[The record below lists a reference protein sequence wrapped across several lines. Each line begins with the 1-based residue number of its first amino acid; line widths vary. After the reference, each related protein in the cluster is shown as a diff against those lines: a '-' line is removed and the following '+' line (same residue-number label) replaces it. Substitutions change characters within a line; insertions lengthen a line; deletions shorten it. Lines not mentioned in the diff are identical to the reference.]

1 MPHFSSC
8 FHFCQFT
15 PGEIEASL
23 ITLRLLKL
31 ILVCNI
37 KSFAWT
43 SRNREVL
50 RCHLREERVK
60 KKKEKN
66 LGSGCGGS
74 CLCWDVSFE
83 ACYVTWVQPHKSSAH
98 FCILENPF
106 VWHHPKRKK
115 CLSRLKLENGSWRTS
130 CTGCFPLGSDK
141 RAVETK
147 CLSDSRKFLWSSKT
161 SRLKER

>member
-50 RCHLREERVK
+50 RCHLREERLK

-66 LGSGCGGS
+66 LGSGYGGS

-98 FCILENPF
+98 FCILENPC

-115 CLSRLKLENGSWRTS
+115 CLSRLTRSWKMVAEEHPVQVVSLQDLIKELLKPSVYQIPENS
-130 CTGCFPLGSDK
+130 CD
-141 RAVETK
+141 RA
-147 CLSDSRKFLWSSKT
+147 RHHA
-161 SRLKER
+161 